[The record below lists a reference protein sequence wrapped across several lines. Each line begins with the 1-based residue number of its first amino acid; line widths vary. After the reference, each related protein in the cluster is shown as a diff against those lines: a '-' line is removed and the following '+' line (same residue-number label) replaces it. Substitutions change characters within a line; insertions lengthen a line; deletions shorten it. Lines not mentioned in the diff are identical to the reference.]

1 MFYVLWT
8 ASSQVART
16 ELSFLFASPLS
27 ESITGWKDV

>member
-16 ELSFLFASPLS
+16 ELSFLLAAALT